1 MIHRYLKVLP
11 WYVNRTLA
19 PAKARKVAAHL
30 SNGCLICQREIDQL
44 SRLFAV
50 QGGTPPKRPVSQAR
64 LDAMLDRI
72 DRYELQQRQQVRAHR
87 ASLPEQLSRWLESR
101 LPVRPALAAAACAAL
116 VLGVVSIA
124 MLRSPA
130 DQSAYRVLSSE
141 PTLQPLHIK
150 LRFKA
155 ASTLEDVDRM
165 VRSGL
170 TQRRLTKAYRIEA
183 RGNGEY
189 LVIFE
194 ERPAIGALAG
204 LLDDWR
210 GSPNV
215 ADVAIDAD

>member
-1 MIHRYLKVLP
+1 MIHRYLKILP

-30 SNGCLICQREIDQL
+30 DGGCPICLREIDAL
-44 SRLFAV
+44 SRLIVA
-50 QGGTPPKRPVSQAR
+50 QGGAPAQRPVSQAR
-64 LDAMLDRI
+64 LDAVLVRI
-72 DRYELQQRQQVRAHR
+72 DRYELQQRQQARTQR
-87 ASLPEQLSRWLESR
+87 ASLPGQLNRWFEGW
-101 LPVRPALAAAACAAL
+101 LPVRPAIAAAACAAL
-116 VLGVVSIA
+116 VLGIVSVT

-130 DQSAYRVLSSE
+130 QQSAYRVLSSE
-141 PTLQPLHIK
+141 PTAQALRIK
-150 LRFKA
+150 LRFQSA
-155 ASTLEDVDRM
+155 PTLDDVERV

-170 TQRRLTKAYRIEA
+170 ARHRLANAFRIEA

-194 ERPAIGALAG
+194 DRPSIGALAG

-215 ADVAIDAD
+215 VDVAIDAE